1 MAKNNIDLSVV
12 LHDTSDYKDWLVEL
26 KERFY
31 SHRLKASCA
40 TNGYLLDF
48 YWKLGRDIE
57 AKQYTNTYGS
67 GFYKNLSQDLKNEM
81 PGVKGFSPINLR
93 YMSKFFKLYAPLY
106 RNIPQTAELFSDSL
120 SDSNV
125 PQVAEQFEKRQ
136 QPVDDFNMLLSI
148 PWDHHRRII
157 DKCKDDMNKA
167 LFFVR
172 KTWENNWGRDALL
185 NWLDTDLYERDGKAI
200 TNFQATLPAVQSDLA
215 QQITKDPYQLDFLNL
230 REKYDEHDIE
240 EELVNNVT
248 RFLLELGKGFSYMG
262 RQFRL
267 EVGQQEFFPDL
278 LFYNAHL
285 HAYVV
290 IELKAQSFHPSFL
303 GQLSFY
309 VNTEFCTNEDLVGHW
324 TLNGGERQINYPE
337 IEFFNDSIVELY
349 SLADT
354 LYRYTYCLQNDSLYL
369 NDINGRQY
377 INKINKVYDETII
390 FEGIADVKGIQIY
403 HK

>member
-1 MAKNNIDLSVV
+1 
-12 LHDTSDYKDWLVEL
+12 
-26 KERFY
+26 
-31 SHRLKASCA
+31 
-40 TNGYLLDF
+40 
-48 YWKLGRDIE
+48 
-57 AKQYTNTYGS
+57 
-67 GFYKNLSQDLKNEM
+67 
-81 PGVKGFSPINLR
+81 
-93 YMSKFFKLYAPLY
+93 MSKFFKLYAPLY

-157 DKCKDDMNKA
+157 DKCKDDMDKA

-309 VNTEFCTNEDLVGHW
+309 VSAINHQFKTDIDNPTIGLLICKDKDNVVAKYALDSYKEPMGISEYQLSKLFPKDFKSSMVQFLHWVGSWIPVIEFPHKIHLFCTWSPFSVIPSAIGLMN
-324 TLNGGERQINYPE
+324 
-337 IEFFNDSIVELY
+337 SIIGM
-349 SLADT
+349 SI
-354 LYRYTYCLQNDSLYL
+354 S
-369 NDINGRQY
+369 
-377 INKINKVYDETII
+377 KIL
-390 FEGIADVKGIQIY
+390 
-403 HK
+403 

>member
-40 TNGYLLDF
+40 TNSYLLDF

-57 AKQYTNTYGS
+57 AKQYANTYGS

-81 PGVKGFSPINLR
+81 PGVKGFSPTNLK
-93 YMSKFFKLYAPLY
+93 YMSYFYKLYAPLQA
-106 RNIPQTAELFSDSL
+106 NCPQLADNFIEDLYVADIQRVVAQSK
-120 SDSNV
+120 NR
-125 PQVAEQFEKRQ
+125 PQPA
-136 QPVDDFNMLLSI
+136 DDFKLLFLI

-157 DKCKDDMNKA
+157 DKCKGNMDKA

-309 VNTEFCTNEDLVGHW
+309 VSA
-324 TLNGGERQINYPE
+324 INHQFKTDIDNPTIGLLICKDKDNVVAKYALESYKEPMGISE
-337 IEFFNDSIVELY
+337 YQLSKLFPKDFKSSMPTIEELEKE
-349 SLADT
+349 LKD
-354 LYRYTYCLQNDSLYL
+354 N
-369 NDINGRQY
+369 
-377 INKINKVYDETII
+377 
-390 FEGIADVKGIQIY
+390 
-403 HK
+403 